1 MADLQ
6 LNGITLFTESGGTVS
21 FGSGTP
27 QGMIINVTVHRD
39 FTRNNDDAAGGGSTH
54 TNWACGNFT
63 KQLSTSMIHANF
75 HMPFIDDYSYVCG
88 TGLRIDN
95 DTSLW
100 RYGVAYNYHNLI
112 QGSGGD
118 WSMQAI
124 HGQCLWA
131 RGVVSA
137 GVHAMNFGWYPG
149 NGSTSESPWSR
160 AKNPN
165 SSDGARNPQHGSSVV
180 IMEIA

>member
-6 LNGITLFTESGGTVS
+6 LNGTTLFTESGGTVS
-21 FGSGTP
+21 FGSSVP
-27 QGMIINVTVHRD
+27 QGMIINVTVFRD
-39 FTRNNDDAAGGGSTH
+39 FTRGGYSASGGSTH

-75 HMPFIDDYSYVCG
+75 HMPFVDDSSGVCG
-88 TGLRIDN
+88 TGLRIDD

-100 RYGVAYNYHNLI
+100 RYGIAYNYHNLI
-112 QGSGGD
+112 QGSSD

-137 GVHAMNFGWYPG
+137 GVHAMNFGWYPANG
-149 NGSTSESPWSR
+149 NTGESPWGR

-165 SSDGARNPQHGSSVV
+165 NSDGARNPQHGSSVV

>member
-6 LNGITLFTESGGTVS
+6 LNGTTLFTESGGTVS

-39 FTRNNDDAAGGGSTH
+39 FTRNNDDAAGGSSTH

-75 HMPFIDDYSYVCG
+75 HMPFADDYSYVCG
-88 TGLRIDN
+88 TGLRIDD

-112 QGSGGD
+112 QGPTH

-137 GVHAMNFGWYPG
+137 GVHAMNFGWYPADG
-149 NGSTSESPWSR
+149 TTSHKPWSR
-160 AKNPN
+160 CKNPN
-165 SSDGARNPQHGSSVV
+165 SNEDYRNPQHGSSIV

>member
-6 LNGITLFTESGGTVS
+6 LNGTTLFSESGGTVS
-21 FGSGTP
+21 FGSATP

-39 FTRNNDDAAGGGSTH
+39 FTRDSSDAAGGGATH

-75 HMPFIDDYSYVCG
+75 HMPFVDDYSYVCG

-112 QGSGGD
+112 QGSTD

-137 GVHAMNFGWYPG
+137 GVHAMNFGWYPA
-149 NGSTSESPWSR
+149 NGTTAHKPWNR

-165 SSDGARNPQHGSSVV
+165 NSDGGRNPQHGSSVV